1 MALSIT
7 KLHHPEGNLLPK
19 RAIRVREPLVEAMS
33 SVLYIPYSFRL
44 L

>member
-7 KLHHPEGNLLPK
+7 KLHPEGNLSLKP
-19 RAIRVREPLVEAMS
+19 AIRLREPLVEEMFLA
-33 SVLYIPYSFRL
+33 LYIPCSFRL